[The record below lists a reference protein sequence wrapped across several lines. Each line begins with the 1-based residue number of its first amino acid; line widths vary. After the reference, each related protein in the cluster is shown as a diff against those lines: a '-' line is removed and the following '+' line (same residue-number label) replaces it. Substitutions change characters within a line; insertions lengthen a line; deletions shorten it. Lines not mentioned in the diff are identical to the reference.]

1 MSQIQGLMRAI
12 ALDQFGDLD
21 TLKLQ
26 TLPIPEIGPTEVLLR
41 VHAAGVGAWDPF
53 EREGGYATMMGTK
66 PTFPYILG
74 SEGSGVVAEVG
85 DDVKRFKPGDRVYAS
100 SFLNPKGGF
109 YAEYVAVDE
118 DYVSFIPGELTMEQA
133 GVMSGVGITALRG
146 LDDTLNLQPGET
158 VLIFGASGGIGHMAV
173 QLAKLLGTRVL
184 AIASGEDGVTLA
196 KEVGSDVV
204 IDGRQDGLLEA
215 LRAVAP
221 NGFDAALLTAG
232 GEAAEHVIQ
241 AVRKGGRV
249 AYPNGI
255 NPVPQPVP
263 GIDLKGYN
271 GEPDADIIRR
281 LNHLIEHGEFTVHIA
296 QTFPL
301 EKAAEAHQA
310 LNEHHPGKL
319 ALHVKGESV
328 SWG

>member
-146 LDDTLNLQPGET
+146 LDDRLNLQPGET

-173 QLAKLLGTRVL
+173 QLARRLRARVIS
-184 AIASGEDGVTLA
+184 IASGQDGVALV
-196 KEVGSDVV
+196 KELGSDVV
-204 IDGRQDGLLEA
+204 IEGHERNLLAA
-215 LRAVAP
+215 LEAVAP
-221 NGFDAALLTAG
+221 LGVDTALLTAG
-232 GEAAEHVIQ
+232 GDAAEQAIL

-255 NPVPQPVP
+255 NPVPRPVP
-263 GIDLKGYN
+263 GIDLKSYN

-281 LNHLIEHGEFTVHIA
+281 LNHLIEPDGFRVHIA
-296 QTFPL
+296 QTFSL
-301 EKAAEAHQA
+301 DQAAEAHRA
-310 LNEHHPGKL
+310 LNKHHPGKI
-319 ALHVKGESV
+319 ALHIRS
-328 SWG
+328 